1 MVLTYHIQ
9 KFNTFSV
16 HDSWCALLP
25 APARSNCVLYLDAPN
40 ACIYFMCTKFYKHVE
55 HILMRRN
62 TWYMWT
68 MYDAAVRISSAL
80 QPHSCSTDHSLT
92 SSSSTNINSKKGRNL
107 NKHVVLHVAF
117 TIQKSYIDTPC
128 ILTIWWEKLLLKAFT
143 NATRHQGWHQ
153 WSYTDATT
161 SKKVVLLKTI
171 KWEITVGKDNKRF
184 QTTNAF
190 VLYIYSKQIQYHNHK
205 GRNC

>member
-1 MVLTYHIQ
+1 
-9 KFNTFSV
+9 
-16 HDSWCALLP
+16 
-25 APARSNCVLYLDAPN
+25 
-40 ACIYFMCTKFYKHVE
+40 MCTIFYKHVE

-92 SSSSTNINSKKGRNL
+92 SSSSTNINSKNGRNL

-190 VLYIYSKQIQYHNHK
+190 VLYIYIYIPNRYNIIIIKVEIVSASQGQMLTPSFHWLQYAMAAVV
-205 GRNC
+205 GFLWLL